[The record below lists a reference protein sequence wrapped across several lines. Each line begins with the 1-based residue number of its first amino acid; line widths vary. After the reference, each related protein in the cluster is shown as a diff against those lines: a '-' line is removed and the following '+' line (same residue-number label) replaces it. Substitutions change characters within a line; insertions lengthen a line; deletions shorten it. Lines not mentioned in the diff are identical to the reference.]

1 MRYAYIKNGNAVDQV
16 RRLARADDFD
26 RSGPDAFVGDF
37 IQAQRG
43 NELLFLC
50 RTPRREQYI
59 AGKLRAEAFPDGH
72 GSLFRILTRN
82 WSAIR
87 IGFQILCW
95 RPQRILCGCAGE
107 LLWICVLV
115 AKLLGV
121 PLVHSRHNEVR
132 RRAGAGRIL
141 TTLDRMSIRACTG
154 VVCHGPFLRDQI
166 LALGVPA
173 TTIFEFEVDLSG
185 FAAMGIQA
193 VAPLEVQ
200 HFARRF
206 KHILMFV
213 GRVQVN
219 KGIIDLLEA
228 FCRLPRDLC
237 ERVGLVYIGDGKDMP
252 LLNRRVQDLNIAD
265 RVLILGRVPHSQL
278 AGSMR
283 FASVVV
289 APTRPEFPE
298 GRCMVVLESL
308 ALGVPVIGPDFGPFP
323 YAIKHDVNGL
333 LFEAGEPDGLCAA
346 LTRLLEDPKVV
357 ETLRR
362 GALLSARQFTA
373 VHQSFAVAVDL
384 AFKAAGRPS

>member
-1 MRYAYIKNGNAVDQV
+1 MRYVYVKNGNAVDQV
-16 RRLARADDFD
+16 RRLAHADDLD

-43 NELLFLC
+43 EDLLLLC
-50 RTPRREQYI
+50 RTSRRERYI
-59 AGKLRAEAFPDGH
+59 EGELRAEAFPDGD
-72 GSLFRILTRN
+72 GRLFGVFARG
-82 WSAIR
+82 WSAMT
-87 IGFQILCW
+87 IGFQILHW

-115 AKLLGV
+115 SKLLGV
-121 PLVHSRHNEVR
+121 PLVHSRHNEVQ
-132 RRAGAGRIL
+132 RRAGFGRIL
-141 TTLDRMSIRACTG
+141 TALDRMSIRACAG

-173 TTIFEFEVDLSG
+173 ATVFEFDVDLRG

-219 KGIIDLLEA
+219 KGVIDLLEA

-252 LLNRRVQDLNIAD
+252 LLNRRVQGLSIAD
-265 RVLILGRVPHSQL
+265 RVLIVGRVPHSQL
-278 AGSMR
+278 AGSLR
-283 FASVVV
+283 LASVVV

-308 ALGVPVIGPDFGPFP
+308 ALGVPVIGPDSGPFP
-323 YAIKHDVNGL
+323 YAIRHDVNGL
-333 LFEAGEPDGLCAA
+333 LFEAGKPDGLCAA
-346 LTRLLEDPKVV
+346 LTRLLEHAMTV
-357 ETLRR
+357 ESLRR
-362 GALLSARQFTA
+362 GALLSASQFTA
-373 VHQSFAVAVDL
+373 VHQSFAAAVDL
-384 AFKAAGRPS
+384 AFKAAGR